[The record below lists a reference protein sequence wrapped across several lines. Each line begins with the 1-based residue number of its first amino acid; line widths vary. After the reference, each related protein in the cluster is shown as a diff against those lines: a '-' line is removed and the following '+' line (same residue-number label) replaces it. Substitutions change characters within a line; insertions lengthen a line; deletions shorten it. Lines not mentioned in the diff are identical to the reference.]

1 MGMCKLFVAIRG
13 SIQSDSLSSHS
24 SIKRQFPR
32 ASGYPEDPATGIA
45 AAALAVSLHSRHPR
59 SNNRFKFFQGSAMGK
74 PSVIVVDN
82 VSFDEPTNP
91 PPSSEAGLERTTDED
106 LESTTQSEKGF
117 DATNRSAEKLVSFD
131 ILGRVEI
138 DSEETVHLDPIA

>member
-1 MGMCKLFVAIRG
+1 
-13 SIQSDSLSSHS
+13 
-24 SIKRQFPR
+24 
-32 ASGYPEDPATGIA
+32 
-45 AAALAVSLHSRHPR
+45 
-59 SNNRFKFFQGSAMGK
+59 MGK

>member
-1 MGMCKLFVAIRG
+1 
-13 SIQSDSLSSHS
+13 
-24 SIKRQFPR
+24 
-32 ASGYPEDPATGIA
+32 
-45 AAALAVSLHSRHPR
+45 
-59 SNNRFKFFQGSAMGK
+59 MGK

-91 PPSSEAGLERTTDED
+91 PPSSEEGLEWTTPSDEGF
-106 LESTTQSEKGF
+106 ESTTLSEKGL
-117 DATNRSAEKLVSFD
+117 DSTNRSAEKCVSFD